1 MPDTPR
7 IEELRRRVESDPAS
21 FAFAVLA
28 EEYRKAGRI
37 DDAIATCRAGL
48 DRHPSYHSAR
58 ATLGRALAER
68 GDFEA
73 AREAFEAVLRA
84 APDHLAAQRGL
95 AEVNRRG
102 GDARRARQ
110 VAALERLLASVE
122 RRRAAGPVAAGD

>member
-37 DDAIATCRAGL
+37 DDAMAVCRSGL
-48 DRHPSYHSAR
+48 ERHPSYHSAR
-58 ATLGRALAER
+58 ATLGRALADR
-68 GDFEA
+68 GELEA
-73 AREAFEAVLRA
+73 ARQAFEAVLQA
-84 APDHLAAQRGL
+84 APGHLAAQRGL

-102 GDARRARQ
+102 GDALRARQ

-122 RRRAAGPVAAGD
+122 RHRAAGPPAAGA